1 MNKHDIHR
9 PGRTPTMTTSTPRII
24 AEVAAPSVDII
35 DPTDPPEAWL
45 PEPWTWWRVEWVKT
59 QTIHPDATVPDGW
72 RIVGTRQVTTTQ
84 RTHFDAAEMGR
95 RMRAAQKA
103 WQTDAPDAAELMAD
117 LPTPH
122 RAAVLRDLGY
132 RNQFG
137 QVRDDPVIQALLRPT
152 LTGGRQWENDQT
164 HRADP
169 ATGGATLI
177 TLTPELWPT
186 IAPEKA
192 IYGGDDI
199 RDGRGMVGLGVHT
212 SADYWACADLWV
224 ARAPAGT
231 PLPDGWTHVP
241 RPDGE
246 PTKTGSWLPWIAPSD
261 LDEYRAG
268 TIWVDWMHLPSELVV
283 ATAWQQLTGRWS
295 PGRGTGG
302 HHTTMPGTHATA
314 EEALDVAEAA
324 IAADREAINERWSAR
339 NWCHADLDAPIVR
352 RVLGTST

>member
-1 MNKHDIHR
+1 
-9 PGRTPTMTTSTPRII
+9 MTTSTPRII
-24 AEVAAPSVDII
+24 TEVAAPSVDII
-35 DPTDPPEAWL
+35 DPADLPGAWL

-84 RTHFDAAEMGR
+84 RTHFDAAEMGY
-95 RMRAAQKA
+95 
-103 WQTDAPDAAELMAD
+103 AD
-117 LPTPH
+117 
-122 RAAVLRDLGY
+122 
-132 RNQFG
+132 QFG
-137 QVRDDPVIQALLRPT
+137 QVRNDPIIQALLRPT
-152 LTGGRQWENDQT
+152 LTGGRQWENDRT

-199 RDGRGMVGLGVHT
+199 RDGRGMVGLGVHA
-212 SADYWACADLWV
+212 SADYWACADLWI
-224 ARAPAGT
+224 ARSPAGT

-246 PTKTGSWLPWIAPSD
+246 PTKTGAWLPWIAPPD

-283 ATAWQQLTGRWS
+283 ATAWQQPAGRWS

-314 EEALDVAEAA
+314 DAALDVAEAA
-324 IAADREAINERWSAR
+324 IAADRDAINERWSAR
-339 NWCHADLDAPIVR
+339 NWCHADLDAPIIR
-352 RVLGTST
+352 RILGTST

>member
-1 MNKHDIHR
+1 
-9 PGRTPTMTTSTPRII
+9 MTTVTPRII

-117 LPTPH
+117 LPIPH
-122 RAAVLRDLGY
+122 LTAVLRDLGY
-132 RNQFG
+132 ADQYGAIRH
-137 QVRDDPVIQALLRPT
+137 PMLRRP
-152 LTGGRQWENDQT
+152 LTGGRRWENDLT
-164 HRADP
+164 RRADP
-169 ATGGATLI
+169 GSGGATLI
-177 TLTPELWPT
+177 TLTPEMWPT

-212 SADYWACADLWV
+212 SADYWACADRWI
-224 ARAPAGT
+224 ARAPADT
-231 PLPDGWTHVP
+231 PLPDGWTHAP

-246 PTKTGSWLPWIAPSD
+246 PTKTGAWLPWIAPPD
-261 LDEYRAG
+261 LDEHRAG
-268 TIWVDWMHLPSELVV
+268 SIWVDWMHLPSELIV
-283 ATAWQQLTGRWS
+283 ATAWQQPTGRWS

-314 EEALDVAEAA
+314 DADVESCDASSGPRRDRAEEAE
-324 IAADREAINERWSAR
+324 ETG
-339 NWCHADLDAPIVR
+339 
-352 RVLGTST
+352 RV